1 MTFSAFLI
9 AAGVRLLPGRLF
21 VLAAVVLFV
30 LGLLFSGTTMAQ
42 ESEPNADAEQ
52 SEEEAAEDE
61 ESSGGGGK
69 SIFLTLEPLVAPV
82 LDERSIKGNITV
94 VIKLFIINPVN
105 EEKIRVR
112 IPKLSDAYLNYFYR
126 YGSSAASSGTMQLD
140 AIVRSLQR
148 LSDKILGK
156 QEVQVLL
163 HEVSRTRSK

>member
-1 MTFSAFLI
+1 MTFSAFFF
-9 AAGVRLLPGRLF
+9 AGEGRLTS
-21 VLAAVVLFV
+21 VRSIALAGALLVVF
-30 LGLLFSGTTMAQ
+30 GLMISGTVQAQ
-42 ESEPNADAEQ
+42 DNEPKADEEQ
-52 SEEEAAEDE
+52 TEEETEDE
-61 ESSGGGGK
+61 GSSGGGEK
-69 SIFLTLEPLVAPV
+69 SIFLTLEPLIAPV

-105 EEKIRVR
+105 EEKIRIR

>member
-1 MTFSAFLI
+1 MTFGAFFF
-9 AAGVRLLPGRLF
+9 AGNFRSLAVRSFVLPG
-21 VLAAVVLFV
+21 VLSVA
-30 LGLLFSGTTMAQ
+30 LGLMLSGNVQAQ
-42 ESEPNADAEQ
+42 DSEPKDDDAQ
-52 SEEEAAEDE
+52 AEEEAEDE
-61 ESSGGGGK
+61 GSSGGAEK

-105 EEKIRVR
+105 EEKIRIR

-156 QEVQVLL
+156 NEVQLLL